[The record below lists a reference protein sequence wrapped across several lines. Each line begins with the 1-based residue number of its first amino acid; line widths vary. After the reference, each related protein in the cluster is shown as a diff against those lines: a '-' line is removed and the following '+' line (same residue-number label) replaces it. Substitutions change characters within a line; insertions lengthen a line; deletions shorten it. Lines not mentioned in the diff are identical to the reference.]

1 MLSRILSKKKNP
13 VSFTIR
19 HKHSHMIIMKI
30 TTTKTNKQK
39 RANAFQ
45 TLLCARHY
53 TYHSFTLII
62 TFNSNQN
69 PLTCGPFIVS
79 VFLVEEIN
87 DWKNALT
94 KVTEM
99 ITKQFK
105 FELKSETWARA
116 KLLINKLYLIPKKQW
131 SHGVLTISVH
141 RKRELPNLF

>member
-1 MLSRILSKKKNP
+1 MASGYHGSLLNLSFYVVLQIPLVN
-13 VSFTIR
+13 
-19 HKHSHMIIMKI
+19 
-30 TTTKTNKQK
+30 
-39 RANAFQ
+39 
-45 TLLCARHY
+45 C
-53 TYHSFTLII
+53 LII

-105 FELKSETWARA
+105 FELKSET
-116 KLLINKLYLIPKKQW
+116 
-131 SHGVLTISVH
+131 
-141 RKRELPNLF
+141 